1 MRPWVFR
8 YIVPEN
14 VPLLGGQDL
23 SIPSYFFF
31 LTLGFMIATN
41 IVIREAERSRE
52 DVRAMLDLAILIL
65 ISGLVGG
72 RLGHILFEMPELY
85 IEHPEYILQFWR
97 GGLVYY
103 GGLLLSI
110 AVALVFCKRRKLD
123 FWRVADIYAPAI
135 AFGLAF
141 GRMGCLSA
149 GCCYGKPSDFPF
161 GWRVPWGITFYSGQV
176 PPDLRG
182 IPLHPTQI
190 YEAVGSLLIYF
201 YLVRLRKRQQY
212 DGQVWWTFLAIYAAM
227 RYVIEFFRFDVDRG
241 VYLHGWLSTS
251 QIIGAIIIV
260 VSLFMLP
267 RLKARARR
275 AGVLGLGPAWP
286 SRKDAAR
293 TGADEAQPDTG
304 TPAA

>member
-8 YIVPEN
+8 YIVPES

-41 IVIREAERSRE
+41 IVIREAERSGE
-52 DVRAMLDLAILIL
+52 DVRSMLDLAILIL

-72 RLGHILFEMPELY
+72 RLGHILFEMPGLY
-85 IEHPEYILQFWR
+85 VEHPEYILQFWR

-110 AVALVFCKRRKLD
+110 AVALIFCRRRKLS

-135 AFGLAF
+135 AFGLVF

-149 GCCYGKPSDFPF
+149 GCCYGKPADFPF
-161 GWRVPWGITFYSGQV
+161 GWTVPWAISFYSGQV
-176 PPDLRG
+176 PADLRG

-190 YEAVGSLLIYF
+190 YEAVSSLAIF
-201 YLVRLRKRQQY
+201 VFLVWLRKRQKF
-212 DGQVWWTFLAIYAAM
+212 DGQVWWVFLALYAVM
-227 RYVIEFFRFDVDRG
+227 RSVIEIFRYDLDRG
-241 VYLHGWLSTS
+241 VYLNGLLSTS
-251 QIIGAIIIV
+251 QIISAVLLIGALV
-260 VSLFMLP
+260 MLP
-267 RLKARARR
+267 RLARKAREQ
-275 AGVLGLGPAWP
+275 GVYGQGPAWP
-286 SRKDAAR
+286 SRRAKAAHPPEE
-293 TGADEAQPDTG
+293 G
-304 TPAA
+304 PA

>member
-8 YIVPEN
+8 YIVPES

-41 IVIREAERSRE
+41 IVIREAERAGE
-52 DVRAMLDLAILIL
+52 NVRAMLDLAILIL

-72 RLGHILFEMPELY
+72 RLGHILFEMPGLY
-85 IEHPEYILQFWR
+85 VEHPEYILQFWR

-110 AVALVFCKRRKLD
+110 VVAVIFCKRRKFD

-135 AFGLAF
+135 AFGLVF

-149 GCCYGKPSDFPF
+149 GCCYGKPADFPF
-161 GWRVPWGITFYSGQV
+161 GWTVPWGISFYSGQV
-176 PPDLRG
+176 PADLRG

-190 YEAVGSLLIYF
+190 YESVSSLGIYF
-201 YLVRLRKRQQY
+201 FLVWLRRRQKF
-212 DGQVWWTFLAIYAAM
+212 DGQIWWVFLAIYAVM
-227 RYVIEFFRFDVDRG
+227 RSVIEFFRFDLDRG
-241 VYLHGWLSTS
+241 VYLNGWLSTS
-251 QIIGAIIIV
+251 QIISVILLAG
-260 VSLFMLP
+260 SLVMLP
-267 RLKARARR
+267 VLARRARR
-275 AGVLGLGPAWP
+275 AGAYGLGPAWP
-286 SRKDAAR
+286 SMKTRDDAAHDDSLAR
-293 TGADEAQPDTG
+293 NEAST
-304 TPAA
+304 